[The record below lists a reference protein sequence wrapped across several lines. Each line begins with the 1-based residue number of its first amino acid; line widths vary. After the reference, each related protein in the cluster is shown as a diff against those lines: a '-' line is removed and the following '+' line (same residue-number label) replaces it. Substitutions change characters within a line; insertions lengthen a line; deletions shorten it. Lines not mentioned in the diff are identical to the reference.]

1 MMARSEPHQA
11 TSRSLAAEVCAWPLP
26 DEGKPVA
33 VQDEVSLPARLIV
46 ADDHTLIRAGT
57 RAMLEGEPDLE
68 VVGEAD
74 NGRKAVELCE
84 GLCPDLVLM
93 DVCMPKMDGL
103 EATRRIKDSCPATGV
118 LVMTAHPSPDYL
130 LDAVKAGAAGYILKT
145 APFEQLVDTIRRTI
159 QGEFPLDQKLTMHLL
174 RRLIAD
180 ADRQTGLVSREETG
194 KCRTPLPETPA
205 EPLAAREIE
214 VSRLLAQGKTN
225 REISRELFVSLS
237 TVKTHVHRIIAKLG
251 VSDRT
256 QAAVRVVELGLLSER
271 RA

>member
-26 DEGKPVA
+26 DEGNPVA
-33 VQDEVSLPARLIV
+33 VLHEASRLIV

-74 NGRKAVELCE
+74 NGRKAVELYE
-84 GLCPDLVLM
+84 GLSPDLALM
-93 DVCMPKMDGL
+93 DVCMPEMDGL
-103 EATRRIKDSCPATGV
+103 EATRRIKESCPATGV

-130 LDAVKAGAAGYILKT
+130 LNAIKAGAAGFILKT

-174 RRLIAD
+174 RRLIAE

-194 KCRTPLPETPA
+194 KGCRPLPEMPA
-205 EPLAAREIE
+205 EPLADREIE
-214 VSRLLAQGKTN
+214 VLGLLAQDKTN

-271 RA
+271 KA

>member
-1 MMARSEPHQA
+1 MMACSEPHQA
-11 TSRSLAAEVCAWPLP
+11 TRKSLAAEVYDWPLP
-26 DEGKPVA
+26 DESIPVA
-33 VQDEVSLPARLIV
+33 VQDEVSLTARLIV

-84 GLCPDLVLM
+84 GLCPDLALM
-93 DVCMPKMDGL
+93 DVCMPEMDRL
-103 EATRRIKDSCPATGV
+103 EATRRIKESCPATGV
-118 LVMTAHPSPDYL
+118 LVMTAHPSSDYL

-145 APFEQLVDTIRRTI
+145 APFGQLLDTIRRTI

-174 RRLIAD
+174 RRLIAE
-180 ADRQTGLVSREETG
+180 ADRQTGLASREETRRG
-194 KCRTPLPETPA
+194 CRSLPEMPA
-205 EPLAAREIE
+205 EPLADREIE
-214 VSRLLAQGKTN
+214 VLGLLAQGKTN

-271 RA
+271 KA